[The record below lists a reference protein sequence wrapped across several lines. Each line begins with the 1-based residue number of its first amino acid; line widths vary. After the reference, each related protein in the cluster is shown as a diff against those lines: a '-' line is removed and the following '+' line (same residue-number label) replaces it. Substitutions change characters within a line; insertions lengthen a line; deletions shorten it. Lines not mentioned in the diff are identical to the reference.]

1 MAQKLFRD
9 PLYDY
14 IAIDIDKY
22 PWLLK
27 LLNCPE
33 VQRLRYISQLG
44 LSHFTYPGATH
55 SRFSHSLGVFHV
67 MTQCLEYLRRDY
79 DYFNNGD
86 KDALLAAALL
96 HDVGHGPF
104 SHATENFF
112 GNHDKRAVAI
122 ITDPE
127 STVNKLLTGVN
138 KDLPAKVAA
147 LIAKKSLKGFPDI
160 LFWQK
165 SLISSQ
171 LDMDRLD
178 YLRRDALCSGAEY
191 GNFDC
196 FRIIHTMQLEK
207 KVIKGK
213 QEEILV
219 VWPNKSKYALE
230 EYIFARFYMYQ
241 SVYYHHTTKGFELLL
256 QKILERAKN
265 LASCEDKT
273 FNRHILP
280 TLRPFLIPGQ
290 QPKPNDFLYLTDHIL
305 MAQVT
310 LWQNDRDK
318 ILSDLAHRLL
328 FRTGLSW
335 TPLQGTEMELDVDK
349 IIAVRNYLEKQGKD
363 HNYYFFK
370 DRPKALVYEPYRSV
384 SATEEQSSVTSIILY
399 DSSWPEAK
407 FKEISDVPGLQRLK
421 AITEDKSSPI
431 MRYYFPKEHEKQI
444 KKMLS

>member
-14 IAIDIDKY
+14 IAIDKDS
-22 PWLLK
+22 WLLK

-33 VQRLRYISQLG
+33 VQRLRYINQLG
-44 LSHFTYPGATH
+44 LSQFTYPGASH
-55 SRFSHSLGVFHV
+55 SIFSHSLGVFHV
-67 MTQCLEYLRRDY
+67 MTQCLEYLEKDY
-79 DYFNNGD
+79 MNDFGPGD

-96 HDVGHGPF
+96 HDIGHGPF
-104 SHATENFF
+104 SHATESFF
-112 GNHDKRAVAI
+112 GKHEVRSVEI
-122 ITDPE
+122 INSTE
-127 STVNKLLTGVN
+127 SAVNKVLREEVDKN
-138 KDLPAKVAA
+138 LPAKVAA

-219 VWPNKSKYALE
+219 VWPDKSKYALE

>member
-14 IAIDIDKY
+14 IAIDKDS
-22 PWLLK
+22 WLLK

-33 VQRLRYISQLG
+33 VQRLRYINQLG
-44 LSHFTYPGATH
+44 LSQFTYPGASH
-55 SRFSHSLGVFHV
+55 SIFSHSLGVFHV
-67 MTQCLEYLRRDY
+67 MTQCLEYLEKDY
-79 DYFNNGD
+79 MNDFGPGD

-96 HDVGHGPF
+96 HDIGHGPF
-104 SHATENFF
+104 SHATESFF
-112 GNHDKRAVAI
+112 GKHEVRSVEI
-122 ITDPE
+122 INSTE
-127 STVNKLLTGVN
+127 SAVNKVLREEVDKN
-138 KDLPAKVAA
+138 LPAKVAA

-219 VWPNKSKYALE
+219 VWPDKSKYALE

-444 KKMLS
+444 KKLLS